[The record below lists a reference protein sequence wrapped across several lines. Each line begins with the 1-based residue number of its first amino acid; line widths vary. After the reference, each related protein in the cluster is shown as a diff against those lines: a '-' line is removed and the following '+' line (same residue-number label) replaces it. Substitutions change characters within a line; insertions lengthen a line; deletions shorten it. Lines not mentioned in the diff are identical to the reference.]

1 MLGMYHKYLF
11 VLQFFLEPVNNDN
24 NEISTNDGNIKYL
37 MIIKY
42 FIIINMFITIL
53 NIVYIDI
60 FITSYINK
68 LNLYINLF
76 KFLNFQAKNLCLKWR
91 LELELSCYYL

>member
-76 KFLNFQAKNLCLKWR
+76 KFLNFQAKNLCLK
-91 LELELSCYYL
+91 